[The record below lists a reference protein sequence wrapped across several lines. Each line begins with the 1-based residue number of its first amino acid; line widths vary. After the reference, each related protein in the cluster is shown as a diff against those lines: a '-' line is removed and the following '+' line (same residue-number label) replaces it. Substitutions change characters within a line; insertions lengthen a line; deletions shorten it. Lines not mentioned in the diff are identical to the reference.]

1 MRDEDFL
8 VPGMFIRKPQTA
20 LATDTRAFAAEAAAP
35 PGEINLRIAAT
46 TAKQNL
52 FRTGADTVAALIAQ
66 LKKGPFRCGPRWTL
80 G

>member
-1 MRDEDFL
+1 M
-8 VPGMFIRKPQTA
+8 PQTA
-20 LATDTRAFAAEAAAP
+20 RLTGPRAFTAETAAT

-52 FRTGADTVAALIAQ
+52 FRTGADTVAALIAL
-66 LKKGPFRCGPRWTL
+66 LKKGPFRYGPRWTL